1 MQKHSNGF
9 AGIRRDGEMSE
20 EISRCWREK
29 GWGER
34 RSLRREDGFLLIVK
48 GFSAIGAI
56 SGMIPA
62 EDECLV
68 TCQCN
73 PVCFSAILRA

>member
-48 GFSAIGAI
+48 GSLPSEQSLG
-56 SGMIPA
+56 
-62 EDECLV
+62 
-68 TCQCN
+68 
-73 PVCFSAILRA
+73 